1 MGSGQCN
8 SERIMADIYG
18 SQNNILLQTRLAD
31 AINKDDFKAK
41 CDSLGQIW
49 GNSVPGLHTWF
60 QRKRASFFIESAI
73 ISAHGNPGIE
83 SPFYTNGLQLKR
95 RLQKNKLVESN
106 FEKRW
111 IQKITCYKSGWRNLT
126 ERKLEQSKVWAN
138 IILLKNIKLLLL
150 IPRLV
155 INEERSAELK
165 ESTYSIN
172 THHLLWTPTKSQ
184 KMLFQKLHLG
194 Q

>member
-18 SQNNILLQTRLAD
+18 SQNNVLLQTRLAES
-31 AINKDDFKAK
+31 INKDDFMAK

-73 ISAHGNPGIE
+73 ISARGNAGIE
-83 SPFYTNGLQLKR
+83 SPFFTNGLQLKR

-106 FEKRW
+106 IEKKVDPKNNLL
-111 IQKITCYKSGWRNLT
+111 QKWMEEFNREEIRAVQGLGKYHLAQEHQTFAVDPATWDKWGK
-126 ERKLEQSKVWAN
+126 ER
-138 IILLKNIKLLLL
+138 
-150 IPRLV
+150 
-155 INEERSAELK
+155 
-165 ESTYSIN
+165 
-172 THHLLWTPTKSQ
+172 
-184 KMLFQKLHLG
+184 
-194 Q
+194 